1 MSEQSKIYD
10 FISHELIGPKDGD
23 KEFIESVNPS
33 DLYLLGK
40 IHPIEPSDDLPI
52 DDNEKI
58 EGYFQSKPP
67 SFGLSFYIE
76 GGSDFKFAAS
86 CAKYLEQK
94 IIDVEVLRSMILR
107 AEDLKPKN
115 LKLVEEL
122 NLVLELITN
131 NSLLASDK
139 FTIKRLK
146 EIYILLDKT
155 LYYNACSVR
164 AEFLM

>member
-58 EGYFQSKPP
+58 EVANYPNGFYF
-67 SFGLSFYIE
+67 
-76 GGSDFKFAAS
+76 
-86 CAKYLEQK
+86 
-94 IIDVEVLRSMILR
+94 
-107 AEDLKPKN
+107 
-115 LKLVEEL
+115 LKLE
-122 NLVLELITN
+122 NGN
-131 NSLLASDK
+131 
-139 FTIKRLK
+139 TIKFLK
-146 EIYILLDKT
+146 E
-155 LYYNACSVR
+155 
-164 AEFLM
+164 